1 MLPLTWIDGVEAA
14 IVVCDAQ
21 GLIIYMNHQA
31 EINFADEG
39 GTALLGRNLLD
50 CHPEP
55 SRSKLRELLEHQ
67 RENVYTIEKKGR
79 KKLIWQKPWFQDG
92 AFAGLVE
99 FSLPVPWEMPH
110 FVR

>member
-1 MLPLTWIDGVEAA
+1 MSNLLEIQDIHTFIGQYHILQGVSVE
-14 IVVCDAQ
+14 VP
-21 GLIIYMNHQA
+21 
-31 EINFADEG
+31 EG
-39 GTALLGRNLLD
+39 SITALLGRNLLD
-50 CHPEP
+50 CHTET